1 MTEASKYSFA
11 GGSGIVGGSHT
22 NSGWAYVR
30 VPANETFTNLTSHVT
45 FSAWVRACYD
55 TVMDA
60 DFAVPARV
68 RRTGGLLLIIR

>member
-45 FSAWVRACYD
+45 FSAWVRSAAGQASNAAIWNNKANG
-55 TVMDA
+55 TSHS
-60 DFAVPARV
+60 AVCC
-68 RRTGGLLLIIR
+68 